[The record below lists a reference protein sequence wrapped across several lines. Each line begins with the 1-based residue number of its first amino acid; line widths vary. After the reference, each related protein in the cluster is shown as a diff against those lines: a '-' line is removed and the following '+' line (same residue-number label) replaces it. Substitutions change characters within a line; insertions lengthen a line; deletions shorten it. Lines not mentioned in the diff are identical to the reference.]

1 MDNNKTNVLW
11 LHFEKTISNHIR
23 ERILLITEPEPE
35 PEKQES
41 VYSIIFIL
49 YNVCYASLITGV
61 CYLHENKMSL

>member
-11 LHFEKTISNHIR
+11 LHF
-23 ERILLITEPEPE
+23 
-35 PEKQES
+35 EKQES